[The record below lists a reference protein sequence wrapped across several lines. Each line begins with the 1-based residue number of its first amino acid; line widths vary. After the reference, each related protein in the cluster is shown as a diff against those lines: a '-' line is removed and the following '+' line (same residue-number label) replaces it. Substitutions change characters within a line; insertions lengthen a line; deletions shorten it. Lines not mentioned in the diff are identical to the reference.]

1 MSLRTGLVA
10 VLALG
15 ALAGLSHAGSP
26 MHPDVPLLDAAGDR
40 VLETGRPVSPVRTC
54 GQCHDAEFIEAHDF
68 HASVGFDE
76 RRPAGT
82 VPGGRPW
89 DTSAGPF
96 GRWDPATNRRLALED
111 DARFDLGVADWIR
124 TIGLRH
130 VGGGPARLGEDGKPL
145 GSGPGPRRET
155 QALSEA
161 TGEPTPWDWSRSG
174 AVELW
179 LKWWYWS
186 W

>member
-68 HASVGFDE
+68 HASVGWHVPTGNIDT
-76 RRPAGT
+76 RILGGT
-82 VPGGRPW
+82 
-89 DTSAGPF
+89 TFSF
-96 GRWDPATNRRLALED
+96 
-111 DARFDLGVADWIR
+111 
-124 TIGLRH
+124 
-130 VGGGPARLGEDGKPL
+130 
-145 GSGPGPRRET
+145 
-155 QALSEA
+155 
-161 TGEPTPWDWSRSG
+161 
-174 AVELW
+174 
-179 LKWWYWS
+179 
-186 W
+186 